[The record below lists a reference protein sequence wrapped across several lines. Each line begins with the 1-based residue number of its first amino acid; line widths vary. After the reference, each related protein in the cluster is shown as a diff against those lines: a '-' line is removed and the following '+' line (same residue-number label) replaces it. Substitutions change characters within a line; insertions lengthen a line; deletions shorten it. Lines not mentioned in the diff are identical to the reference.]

1 MQIKVNQL
9 EMEKNQCFDT
19 YLGKSLKVSEE
30 RGSFSKEAGRAR
42 AHRVSP
48 KSSGWGGEHQD
59 IYMS

>member
-1 MQIKVNQL
+1 
-9 EMEKNQCFDT
+9 MEKNQCFDT